1 MFSPR
6 LASSGTQAGGGVCP
20 LKGGGRVFCPGC
32 PGGGGRERG
41 AGASQNPYHL
51 IWVTRYLLPM
61 LPLHDQG
68 RGPWIFL
75 HVVSGPCNSFVAAL
89 DKGHAEKPYAGDTI
103 IVEYKSTHIW
113 FNYFSTWSENIEL
126 GFGYFYH
133 HFIGF
138 KPIHCIL
145 QFLFHV
151 NWVVFFKIL
160 LTQISL
166 QVCL

>member
-1 MFSPR
+1 MFFLS
-6 LASSGTQAGGGVCP
+6 
-20 LKGGGRVFCPGC
+20 
-32 PGGGGRERG
+32 
-41 AGASQNPYHL
+41 L
-51 IWVTRYLLPM
+51 IMDPIDLWNQVRIRWFTK
-61 LPLHDQG
+61 
-68 RGPWIFL
+68 F
-75 HVVSGPCNSFVAAL
+75 
-89 DKGHAEKPYAGDTI
+89 I

-113 FNYFSTWSENIEL
+113 FNYFSTWSENIKL
-126 GFGYFYH
+126 GFGYIYH

-166 QVCL
+166 QVCLWK